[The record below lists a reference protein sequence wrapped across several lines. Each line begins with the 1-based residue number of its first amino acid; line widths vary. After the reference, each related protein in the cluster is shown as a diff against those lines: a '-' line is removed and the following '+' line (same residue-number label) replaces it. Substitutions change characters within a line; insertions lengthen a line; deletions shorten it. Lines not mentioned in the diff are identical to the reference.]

1 MSQLFA
7 AFGEIELPCP
17 FGTLISGWI
26 PPERPMR
33 LKLDPLQA
41 NLAILKN
48 DAATVVLV
56 SLDLLMLDT
65 EDVDEMRR
73 SVAAAAGTS
82 YENVL
87 VAATHNHCGPAATDF
102 YDAPKN
108 YEFVAQVKEL
118 LVACARETYARLEPA
133 VLGSGF
139 AYENDL
145 TWNRRYIL
153 RDGSAWAHPQLDK
166 MEVLYAEGP
175 IDPQVG
181 VLCVRDLGG
190 NAMGY
195 VVNFACHPLF
205 FGGQRIATA
214 NFPGVLRRELK
225 KLENPG
231 CVTVFLQG
239 AAGDISHSNPFDKT
253 RTTMESVGTR
263 LAQRSYEA
271 ARAAQYSGEI
281 ALKGLSADVYLPKR
295 VLTDGQITR
304 AKQVLAGEDVVIEP
318 RWHPVSSMDRK
329 VFAAKLLELHRD
341 CDEEPLLR
349 APLQVLQ
356 IGETAWATAPAE
368 LFVKLGMEVKLGS
381 PVDQTY
387 VAGYTNGMVGYV
399 CTPEAYGHGGYEA
412 TPCGGSRVDPGAGA
426 VIVDGLLKLLN
437 RL

>member
-41 NLAILKN
+41 NMAILKN

-73 SVAAAAGTS
+73 SVAAAAGTA

-87 VAATHNHCGPAATDF
+87 VAATHNHCGPAATDL

-263 LAQRSYEA
+263 LAQRSCEA

-329 VFAAKLLELHRD
+329 VFAAKLLELRRD

-387 VAGYTNGMVGYV
+387 IAAYANGMVGYV